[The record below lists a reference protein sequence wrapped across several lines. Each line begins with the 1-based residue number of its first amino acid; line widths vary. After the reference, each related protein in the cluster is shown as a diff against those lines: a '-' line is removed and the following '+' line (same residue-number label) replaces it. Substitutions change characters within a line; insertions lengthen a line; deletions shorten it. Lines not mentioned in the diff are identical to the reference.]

1 MTQETY
7 SADDLTAKPAKTSIT
22 GISNRTAGKLVLT
35 WKKAKSADGYEIYRR
50 AGTTNPY
57 VRAAV
62 IKSGSTTKYT
72 NAKLKKGHTY
82 YYRIRSYRYD
92 ENGRKIY
99 SGWSTVKKQ
108 KVK

>member
-22 GISNRTAGKLVLT
+22 GISNRTAGKLVIT

-62 IKSGSTTKYT
+62 IKSGSNYKIHECKTEKR
-72 NAKLKKGHTY
+72 TY
-82 YYRIRSYRYD
+82 ILLQ
-92 ENGRKIY
+92 NPFI
-99 SGWSTVKKQ
+99 Q
-108 KVK
+108 I

>member
-1 MTQETY
+1 M
-7 SADDLTAKPAKTSIT
+7 I
-22 GISNRTAGKLVLT
+22 T

-82 YYRIRSYRYD
+82 YYRTGYCTDMMRMEERYTAA
-92 ENGRKIY
+92 G
-99 SGWSTVKKQ
+99 Q
-108 KVK
+108 Q

>member
-22 GISNRTAGKLVLT
+22 GISNKTAGKLVIT

-72 NAKLKKGHTY
+72 NAKLKKDIHIITESVHTDMM
-82 YYRIRSYRYD
+82 RMEERYTAA
-92 ENGRKIY
+92 G
-99 SGWSTVKKQ
+99 Q
-108 KVK
+108 Q